1 MIDNPLESLSLEE
14 LQARSSWKWQTY
26 PADVLP
32 LWVAEMDVPLAR
44 PIVEALSHAANT
56 GDVGYPTGTR
66 LAEAFTG
73 FAARHWNWTSLDAR
87 QAIVVPDVMNG
98 YAEILRVV
106 TRPGDCVVVNP
117 PVYTPFYSY
126 TTHQARRIVEAPLGA
141 DHRISLDTLADAF
154 RTAREGSARAA
165 YLLSN
170 PHNPTGCVHT
180 LEELAAVVDLARHHG
195 VTVVSDEIH
204 APLVYSDS
212 KFTPLLTVPGA
223 DAFFALT
230 SASKAWNLAGAK
242 AALLIGGSSARDTL
256 AQVPSW
262 VGRGASHL
270 GVLAQTAAFNSG
282 DEWLEALLKGLEAN
296 RDLLGELVATLLPD
310 VKFINP
316 EGTYMAWLDCREISG
331 GAMPVGSASGSFS
344 DMVGPAKLFLDKAR
358 VAVSSGHV
366 FGTGGAGFVRLN
378 FGTSRSILTQALT
391 RMGRAIL

>member
-1 MIDNPLESLSLEE
+1 MINNPLESLSLAQ

-26 PADVLP
+26 PVDVLP

-44 PIVEALSHAANT
+44 PIVEALSHAAEI

-66 LAEAFTG
+66 LAEAFAG
-73 FAARHWNWTSLDAR
+73 FAARRWNWTSLDPR

-106 TRPGDCVVVNP
+106 TGPGDCVIVNP

-126 TTHQARRIVEAPLGA
+126 TAHQARRIVEAPLGA
-141 DHRISLDTLADAF
+141 NHRISLDTLDTAF
-154 RTAREGSARAA
+154 CIAREGSDRAA

-170 PHNPTGCVHT
+170 PHNPTGSVHT
-180 LEELAAVVDLARHHG
+180 VQELTAIVDLARHHG
-195 VTVVSDEIH
+195 VTVISDEIH

-212 KFTPLLTVPGA
+212 QFTPLLTVPGA
-223 DAFFALT
+223 EAFFALT

-242 AALLIGGSSARDTL
+242 AALLVGGADALDAL

-270 GVLAQTAAFNSG
+270 GVLAQTAAFSHG
-282 DEWLEALLKGLEAN
+282 DEWLDSLLQGLEAN
-296 RDLLGELVATLLPD
+296 RALLGELVAEQLPD
-310 VKFINP
+310 VKYIRP
-316 EGTYMAWLDCREISG
+316 EGTYMAWLDCRQVPG
-331 GAMPVGSASGSFS
+331 GAMPSGTAPASFS
-344 DMVGPAKLFLDKAR
+344 DVVGPAKLFLDKAR

-378 FGTSRSILTQALT
+378 FGTSRSILTDALT
-391 RMGRAIL
+391 RMGAAVL